1 MADLEERVTSLEG
14 HSDNHALALNGVRN
28 EIVELRADLRT
39 SVADVRAE
47 LRTAA
52 AELRSDVADLRAE
65 LRTAAAELRS
75 EMATRG
81 DIGDVRREMGD
92 LRNEVGDL
100 RKEMSRQ
107 FVWLVGIM
115 TSGFITVI
123 GALAVVALR

>member
-39 SVADVRAE
+39 SVADV
-47 LRTAA
+47 
-52 AELRSDVADLRAE
+52 RAE